1 MKAYGNLKNRL
12 DENMYFNG
20 THGNIKVGTYATI
33 YYWSDRHAYEVI
45 EVKDQNHITI
55 RQLDAIRTDKNGMSD
70 YQSYE
75 YKSNPKNH
83 TMNIEKTRYGW
94 KEVYVY
100 TLEIFNKIKERDGF
114 VRGITDKDYEKLLAG
129 KTVKKRFHKID
140 ISFGVADE
148 YYDYSF

>member
-1 MKAYGNLKNRL
+1 MKVYGNLNNRF
-12 DENMYFNG
+12 DENKYFNG
-20 THGNIKVGTYATI
+20 TCGNIKVGTYATI

-45 EVKDQNHITI
+45 AVKDQHHITI
-55 RQLDAIRTDKNGMSD
+55 RQLDAIRTDKNEMSD
-70 YQSYE
+70 SQSYE